1 MSERRWTFMV
11 IPDPDRP
18 ARTLR
23 VSDRV
28 LRWGAFGAAALLVLL
43 FAFTAGFFAKLGEE
57 LRQQRLAEQNA
68 LLTANLSRMKERVAE
83 LSVII
88 EDLRQRD
95 ERYRL
100 LAGLSGLDAD
110 VEKVGIGGPGTE
122 SLESLPLYDLNERAA
137 EDVFTTS
144 YDLNTLLR
152 RAKLLESSLAEA
164 TEAMQEHQTRLQ
176 ATPSIKPAQGYL
188 ASVFSP
194 NRYHPIL
201 HIRRPHEGIDIS
213 APRGTPIM
221 AAASGTVTYAAW
233 RPGFG
238 NTVEIDHG
246 YGYKTRYAHS
256 DKILVRQGQ
265 RVERGAQ
272 IALVGNTGISVSP
285 HLHYEVIKDGK
296 PVDPLSH
303 IFSEMS
309 GIID

>member
-1 MSERRWTFMV
+1 MTERRWTFMV

-18 ARTLR
+18 ARTLG

-28 LRWGAFGAAALLVLL
+28 LRWGAFSAVSLVVLL
-43 FAFTAGFFAKLGEE
+43 LAFTVGFFAKLGEE
-57 LRQQRLAEQNA
+57 VRHQRLAEQNA
-68 LLTANLSRMKERVAE
+68 LLTSNLARMKEKVGE
-83 LSVII
+83 LGKVL
-88 EDLRQRD
+88 EELRQRD

-100 LAGLSGLDAD
+100 LAGLSSLDPD

-137 EDVFTTS
+137 EEVFTAS

-152 RAKLLESSLAEA
+152 RARLLQSSFAEA
-164 TEAMQEHQTRLQ
+164 ADAMEEHKTRLQ

-188 ASVFSP
+188 ASVYSP

-201 HIRRPHEGIDIS
+201 HVRRPHEGIDIS

-221 AAASGTVTYAAW
+221 AAAAGTVTYAAW

-238 NTVEIDHG
+238 LTVEVDHG
-246 YGYKTRYAHS
+246 YGYKTRYAHTE
-256 DKILVRQGQ
+256 KILVRQGQ

-272 IALVGNTGISVSP
+272 IALVGNTGVSVAP

-296 PVDPLSH
+296 PIDPLNH
-303 IFSEMS
+303 IFSELT
-309 GIID
+309 GIPD